1 MVKFELT
8 NQNICHTHV
17 NTKQIYDKMSKTI
30 ACGKVIQLH
39 IGCIMGGEFPAKVT
53 PDTCSFGHL
62 FSSGESPPP
71 YMGQLYSH
79 SYPNWL
85 DCIDSAWWRDSWMFI
100 LINGQE
106 VNMASAKSVWRQKVK
121 KHLLS
126 KLVCILG
133 HGLAPIAPHV
143 NTNHCWLTIF
153 HISTFLF
160 RNFSKNML
168 QANFANFSFDGS
180 NLTCSRSLLDLGSA
194 KPNERIIACRA
205 WPSLLLASH
214 RSISPQVHI
223 FSLKD

>member
-1 MVKFELT
+1 M
-8 NQNICHTHV
+8 
-17 NTKQIYDKMSKTI
+17 
-30 ACGKVIQLH
+30 
-39 IGCIMGGEFPAKVT
+39 T

-62 FSSGESPPP
+62 FSTLIYGSDLFTLLSKLARLHWQCLVTRQLNVYLDKWPRGEYGISEKC
-71 YMGQLYSH
+71 L
-79 SYPNWL
+79 
-85 DCIDSAWWRDSWMFI
+85 AT
-100 LINGQE
+100 
-106 VNMASAKSVWRQKVK
+106 KSE
-121 KHLLS
+121 KHLPP

-153 HISTFLF
+153 HLSTFLF
-160 RNFSKNML
+160 HNFSKNML